1 MFLLSCEKR
10 KCQKLFFFL
19 EKGLEERGR
28 GRTAVIEHHDTSRSG
43 GIMVFYEGSFFLVL
57 YNITHGSS
65 WVSQNTKNVLL
76 YLILTN
82 NGKYRFFFATK

>member
-10 KCQKLFFFL
+10 KCQKVFFCFFVFL

-43 GIMVFYEGSFFLVL
+43 GIMVFYDGSFFFST
-57 YNITHGSS
+57 I
-65 WVSQNTKNVLL
+65 
-76 YLILTN
+76 
-82 NGKYRFFFATK
+82 